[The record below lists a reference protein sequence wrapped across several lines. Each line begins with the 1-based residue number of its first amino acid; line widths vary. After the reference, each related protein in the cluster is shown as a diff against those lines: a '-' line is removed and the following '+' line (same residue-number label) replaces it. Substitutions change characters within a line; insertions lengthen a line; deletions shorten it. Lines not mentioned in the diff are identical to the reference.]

1 MSNPDSFKQT
11 SRLVAAVILG
21 LALLAGVYY
30 WPAVEL
36 PPRLND
42 RFGLAFINTPDNLA
56 DDARYQGALEAGA
69 RWNRWPLYWHWVV
82 ESGYAGPHDGGGQHD
97 YDSLVAADIK
107 HGVQPL
113 VILMG
118 TPRDEAQP
126 PEQPLETP
134 AADLPLPE
142 TSPEVSSATLPPRSL
157 SEPIFSDGSDEPGP
171 GKTINPGNAW
181 AQFVFDTVQRY
192 RPGGQLARERGW
204 PANRGVRHWEIWN
217 EPDFD
222 LFWRGSV
229 ADYYRLLEVG
239 YKAVKQADPAARV
252 LLGGLAYYEKPAWL
266 GEFLRYTGGDP
277 NRAYFDIFSVH
288 HYWSVYNSEARL
300 RESRALLDAYGL
312 QTVPLWITESGL
324 SVWDDFPATAY
335 QVDPDTPWRGTV
347 TEQAAYL
354 LQHSGLAF
362 YQGVEHYFHFMLHDD
377 CGDGLSTAYGLRQN
391 FSPHPCNPAVGQPR
405 PAYAAYQ
412 LAAEQ
417 LTDLQP
423 LWRTKT
429 DLEDRVAFY
438 RPADRSRVLLLWA
451 TQGLTVTTAIS
462 ATGSQAQL
470 YWIEALPGPV
480 VDDPPQA
487 GRVGS
492 NGLATGFRR
501 ESLRAPA
508 DGVYY
513 LELPAATNQ
522 NAADPNDFGYY
533 IGGRP
538 YLLVERDTQVPTATI
553 TELPAASPAE
563 FVVSWQG
570 EDLGSGIADYDL
582 WVAEDDEALEPWLRH
597 ITATQAVYA
606 GEIGH
611 TYRFAVRAR
620 DRAGNEAA
628 VPLVAQASTETRE
641 TPLLSGVV
649 LGPGRELVSG
659 ATVVIEG
666 ENTRRVVGTQ
676 ADGTWPATPLPAGHY
691 TVQAYASGYG
701 VWPAP
706 RSVELPAE
714 PNAPGLISEAMLLQT
729 LPPPDNAIAGGD
741 FEDLTVWQHW
751 DWAGQVDRY
760 FRAFDGRFAARLGAG
775 QGEPTSCANGQTGQR
790 WSIRQSLTIPAV
802 EPSSLSFVY
811 RTLTAPVEHDV
822 APFAVTLI
830 TENGEHLLTPSAGPL
845 QSNDWV
851 QSFDWTVVTFDL
863 SAWPGQAAEVQF
875 EVTRCTDEAFAVLL
889 DRVSVGARPG
899 DR

>member
-1 MSNPDSFKQT
+1 
-11 SRLVAAVILG
+11 
-21 LALLAGVYY
+21 
-30 WPAVEL
+30 
-36 PPRLND
+36 
-42 RFGLAFINTPDNLA
+42 
-56 DDARYQGALEAGA
+56 
-69 RWNRWPLYWHWVV
+69 
-82 ESGYAGPHDGGGQHD
+82 
-97 YDSLVAADIK
+97 
-107 HGVQPL
+107 
-113 VILMG
+113 
-118 TPRDEAQP
+118 
-126 PEQPLETP
+126 
-134 AADLPLPE
+134 
-142 TSPEVSSATLPPRSL
+142 
-157 SEPIFSDGSDEPGP
+157 
-171 GKTINPGNAW
+171 
-181 AQFVFDTVQRY
+181 
-192 RPGGQLARERGW
+192 
-204 PANRGVRHWEIWN
+204 
-217 EPDFD
+217 
-222 LFWRGSV
+222 
-229 ADYYRLLEVG
+229 
-239 YKAVKQADPAARV
+239 
-252 LLGGLAYYEKPAWL
+252 
-266 GEFLRYTGGDP
+266 
-277 NRAYFDIFSVH
+277 
-288 HYWSVYNSEARL
+288 
-300 RESRALLDAYGL
+300 
-312 QTVPLWITESGL
+312 
-324 SVWDDFPATAY
+324 
-335 QVDPDTPWRGTV
+335 
-347 TEQAAYL
+347 
-354 LQHSGLAF
+354 
-362 YQGVEHYFHFMLHDD
+362 
-377 CGDGLSTAYGLRQN
+377 
-391 FSPHPCNPAVGQPR
+391 
-405 PAYAAYQ
+405 
-412 LAAEQ
+412 
-417 LTDLQP
+417 
-423 LWRTKT
+423 
-429 DLEDRVAFY
+429 
-438 RPADRSRVLLLWA
+438 
-451 TQGLTVTTAIS
+451 
-462 ATGSQAQL
+462 
-470 YWIEALPGPV
+470 
-480 VDDPPQA
+480 
-487 GRVGS
+487 
-492 NGLATGFRR
+492 
-501 ESLRAPA
+501 
-508 DGVYY
+508 
-513 LELPAATNQ
+513 
-522 NAADPNDFGYY
+522 
-533 IGGRP
+533 
-538 YLLVERDTQVPTATI
+538 
-553 TELPAASPAE
+553 
-563 FVVSWQG
+563 
-570 EDLGSGIADYDL
+570 
-582 WVAEDDEALEPWLRH
+582 DEALEPWLRH